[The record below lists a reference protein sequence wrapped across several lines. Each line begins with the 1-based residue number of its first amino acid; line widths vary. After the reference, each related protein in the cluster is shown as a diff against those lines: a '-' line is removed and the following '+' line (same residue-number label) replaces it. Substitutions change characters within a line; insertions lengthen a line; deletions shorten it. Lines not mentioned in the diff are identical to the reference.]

1 MQTLV
6 YLLIGLAALAV
17 AGAAYFGFT
26 FTPIEAIM
34 LALLFAG
41 LAVIAMERTLRQR
54 AESRLEKAIEDLS
67 RLLSIDSQAGQV
79 LSTGSE
85 IFCSTSREWPHA
97 AQR

>member
-41 LAVIAMERTLRQR
+41 LAVIAMERTLRQLVER
-54 AESRLEKAIEDLS
+54 GAAIGPPQLQSDFN
-67 RLLSIDSQAGQV
+67 RLLELCRSVS
-79 LSTGSE
+79 L
-85 IFCSTSREWPHA
+85 R
-97 AQR
+97 